1 MATSEERAA
10 LLAVSCRWCSA
21 KLGEECHAVTTGRAA
36 RTQRR
41 HDVRRPITTLDG
53 AAHSARW
60 EDALGRS
67 APVLPAMVEARQEPT
82 QRVSGAT
89 LTEDRP
95 W

>member
-1 MATSEERAA
+1 MATHEERAA

-21 KLGEECHAVTTGRAA
+21 KPGEECHAVTTGRAA

-41 HDVRRPITTLDG
+41 HDVRRPLTTLDAG
-53 AAHSARW
+53 CHDARW
-60 EDALGRS
+60 QDALGRA

-82 QRVSGAT
+82 QRPSGAT
-89 LTEDRP
+89 LTEPRP